1 MFGVLQEGKV
11 SFGLDGGIS
20 EVIRAC
26 EKAEFA
32 CAELYHF
39 FAALFKEDREI
50 FHLWLG
56 CALEQEN
63 RAKLLA
69 LMGKLRHDNIIVAV
83 ELELAQAEQTLE
95 QVSSLVRQV
104 KENPP
109 SLREALEIGVDL
121 EQRLDRL
128 IRDNVV
134 KFGEESYERSFLA
147 ITGSKQLDPLRAA
160 LRVAAC

>member
-1 MFGVLQEGKV
+1 MD
-11 SFGLDGGIS
+11 FGLDAGIS
-20 EVIRAC
+20 DVLRAC

-50 FHLWLG
+50 FHLWLDS
-56 CALEQEN
+56 ALEQEN

-69 LMGKLRHDNIIVAV
+69 LLGKLRHDNIIAAV
-83 ELELAQAEQTLE
+83 ELELAQAEQTLN
-95 QVSSLVRQV
+95 QVRSLVQQV

-109 SLREALEIGVDL
+109 SLREALEIGVEL

-134 KFGEESYERSFLA
+134 KFAEESYERSFLA
-147 ITGSKQLDPLRAA
+147 ITTSKQLGPLRTARRIAA
-160 LRVAAC
+160 S